1 MKCAECNEILVAY
14 LEGLLAEDQKHA
26 VTEHLKDCHSCQ
38 AEVKQL
44 TNLQERLVSNGKAAT
59 QSDLEN
65 GVLNRIIREQKV
77 RLKAA
82 EKATEGLKLRR
93 TIMKSSITKVAVAA
107 AVIIVAVLGV
117 HYISEPSITFADV
130 VKPLLN
136 ARTLIL
142 DVIVNI
148 GGSGVDENT
157 DPVVHDTIVD
167 KRIRRVVST
176 QQHVVNIFDTENA
189 KMLTLHTEGKIAT
202 YSDIQGVVQDITQN
216 YVAVLLDMI
225 TDAQNNPGFEAKEL
239 GEKEID
245 GQQCVGFVV
254 RNLTIWADAETG
266 LPVRIEGN
274 EPGLSVVYKNFQF
287 NIPVED
293 LESQV
298 SMEIPDGYNLV
309 ESKAGEFDMGT
320 PTEQDL
326 VDCLRFWAED
336 LMDGNFPETIGMT
349 ELTKILP
356 QVEAKLAETITS
368 AEEGT
373 QKGMSLGKGMLFH
386 MSILDQDNHYAG
398 SGVKV
403 GEADKAVFWYLPDG
417 SDTYRVIYGDL
428 NVKDVAAGDL
438 PN

>member
-1 MKCAECNEILVAY
+1 MNCAECKENLVAY

-26 VTEHLKDCHSCQ
+26 VTEHLKDCHLCQ

-44 TNLQERLVSNGKAAT
+44 TNLQERLVSNGRAAA

-65 GVLNRIIREQKV
+65 EVLNRIIREQKV

-82 EKATEGLKLRR
+82 EKATEGLKIRR
-93 TIMKSSITKVAVAA
+93 LIMRSSITKVAVAA
-107 AVIIVAVLGV
+107 AVIIVAVIGV
-117 HYISEPSITFADV
+117 HSIMEPSITFADV

-142 DVIVNI
+142 DVIVNL
-148 GGSGVDENT
+148 GPAVDEDT
-157 DPVVHDTIVD
+157 DPVIHDTIVD

-189 KMLTLHTEGKIAT
+189 KMLTLHTKGNIAA
-202 YSDIQGVVQDITQN
+202 YSDIQGHVQDITQN
-216 YVAVLLDMI
+216 YVTFLLDMI
-225 TDAQNNPGFEAKEL
+225 TDIQNNPDFKVEEL

-245 GQQCVGFVV
+245 GQKVVGFLV
-254 RNLTIWADAETG
+254 RDLTIWADAETG
-266 LPVRIEGN
+266 LPVRIEGQS
-274 EPGLSVVYKNFQF
+274 ERLSVIYKNFQF
-287 NIPVED
+287 NIPVEE
-293 LESQV
+293 LAQQV
-298 SMEIPDGYNLV
+298 SMEVPDGYKLV
-309 ESKAGEFDMGT
+309 EIEGKEFDMGT

-326 VDCLRFWAED
+326 VECLRFWAQD
-336 LMDGNFPETIGMT
+336 LNDGNFPETVGMM
-349 ELTKILP
+349 ELTKMLP

-386 MSILDQDNHYAG
+386 MGLKDRHYAG

-428 NVKDVAAGDL
+428 SVKDVAAGDL
-438 PN
+438 PK

>member
-38 AEVKQL
+38 AELKQL
-44 TNLQERLVSNGKAAT
+44 TNLQERLVSNGKAAA

-65 GVLNRIIREQKV
+65 EVLNRIIREQKM
-77 RLKAA
+77 RLKTA

-93 TIMKSSITKVAVAA
+93 LIMRSPITKVAVAA
-107 AVIIVAVLGV
+107 AVIIVAAIGVLS
-117 HYISEPSITFADV
+117 ISTPSITFADV

-142 DVIVNI
+142 DIVVNI
-148 GGSGVDENT
+148 GGSGVDENS
-157 DPVVHDTIVD
+157 DPVMHDTIVD
-167 KRIRRVVST
+167 QRIRRVIST
-176 QQHVVNIFDTENA
+176 QEHIVNIFDTENA
-189 KMLTLHTEGKIAT
+189 KLLTLHTEGNIAV
-202 YSDIQGVVQDITQN
+202 YSDTQGLVQDMTQN
-216 YVAVLLDMI
+216 YVTVLRDII
-225 TDAQNNPGFEAKEL
+225 TDVQNNPDLQAEKI

-245 GQQCVGFVV
+245 GQKVVGFVV

-266 LPVRIEGN
+266 LPVRIEAQ
-274 EPGLSVVYKNFQF
+274 EPGLTAVYKNFQF
-287 NIPVED
+287 NIPVEE

-298 SMEIPDGYNLV
+298 SMEIPDGYKLV
-309 ESKAGEFDMGT
+309 ESKGGEFDMGT

-326 VDCLRFWAED
+326 VECLRFWAQD
-336 LMDGNFPETIGMT
+336 LNDGNFPETIGMT
-349 ELTKILP
+349 ELTKMLP
-356 QVEAKLAETITS
+356 QIEAKLAESITS

-373 QKGMSLGKGMLFH
+373 QKGMTLGKGMMFH
-386 MSILDQDNHYAG
+386 MGLKDSHYAG

-403 GEADKAVFWYLPDG
+403 GEADKAVFWYLPEG

-428 NVKDVAAGDL
+428 SVKDVAAGDL
-438 PN
+438 PK

>member
-1 MKCAECNEILVAY
+1 
-14 LEGLLAEDQKHA
+14 
-26 VTEHLKDCHSCQ
+26 
-38 AEVKQL
+38 
-44 TNLQERLVSNGKAAT
+44 
-59 QSDLEN
+59 
-65 GVLNRIIREQKV
+65 
-77 RLKAA
+77 
-82 EKATEGLKLRR
+82 
-93 TIMKSSITKVAVAA
+93 MKSPMLKIAAA
-107 AVIIVAVLGV
+107 AVIIIAVLIG
-117 HYISEPSITFADV
+117 INPFESTITFADV

-142 DVIVNI
+142 DIVVNI
-148 GGSGVDENT
+148 GGSGVDEDT

-167 KRIRRVVST
+167 QRIRRVVST
-176 QQHVVNIFDTENA
+176 QEHVVNIFDTENA
-189 KMLTLHTEGKIAT
+189 KMLTLHTEGKIAV
-202 YSDIQGVVQDITQN
+202 YSDTQGLVQDITQN
-216 YVAVLLDMI
+216 YVTFLLDII
-225 TDAQNNPGFEAKEL
+225 TDIQNNPDLEAKEL

-245 GQQCVGFVV
+245 GQKVIGFFA

-287 NIPVED
+287 NIPVEE
-293 LESQV
+293 LEPQV

-309 ESKAGEFDMGT
+309 ESKQSEFDMGT

-349 ELTKILP
+349 ELTKMLP
-356 QVEAKLAETITS
+356 QVEAKLAESITS

-386 MSILDQDNHYAG
+386 MSLKDRHYAG

-417 SDTYRVIYGDL
+417 ADTYRVIYGDL
-428 NVKDVAAGDL
+428 SVKDVAEENL
-438 PN
+438 PK